1 MLAVLL
7 LLCTVVFAQ
16 TTRTVKGV
24 IRDDK
29 GEPIPFATIVEAGTK
44 NATSADAAGSF
55 SINIKE
61 GSKLTVSATGFST
74 STTAPGVGDLQV
86 SLAKKEG
93 DLQEVVVTSAFN
105 TKRTARGLS
114 SNSQTVSN
122 EQLNVIRQQD
132 INNALVG
139 KVAGI
144 QVRSQSVAKLG
155 ASTVVRLRGE
165 NGLGIGGGALY
176 VVDGTV
182 VPSGIDIN
190 VDDIENVSVLQGPA
204 ASGLFGSDGSNG
216 AIVITTKKA
225 RRNQKGIG
233 IEINTGLQ
241 FDKVYIMPD
250 YQNSYAGGNDYDLHR
265 FDFDAAVHPAE
276 WQALDGKYYH
286 DYQEDVSW
294 GPRMVGQEY
303 IPWYSWYKGHA
314 RSYQTASLVPQP
326 DNAKDYFNTGRTAVN
341 NINFSKATDDY
352 NIRMSYTNSDIK
364 GIIPTSWLK
373 RNVFNTTSSF
383 NLGTKFVVGA
393 NITYL
398 QQESNAEND
407 DGYSNNTSG
416 SFNQWFHRDLDM
428 GIMRELGGYI
438 NEYGQ
443 QASWNHLNPGGYDP
457 ANPTAFYRPYYWF
470 SPYGFQNGISN
481 KQNRNRLYG
490 DVSLTYKPIND
501 LNIRFT
507 YRKAQLNENTD
518 TRQYNVL
525 QVTNTNSP
533 GSNSS
538 GFNYWEVIS
547 GRSGTWQGFAYQN
560 NRSNRQNFELLASYT
575 KKINEFEVGGNA
587 GMDILKTEQEVIGW
601 NSLGGLNVPDEF
613 IVSNSVKPNPPS
625 RQITETGRR
634 ALFAT
639 ANVGF
644 RRTFYIDGTFRRD
657 YWSTERDPI
666 DTKGGGVAVV
676 VSELLKL
683 GNQSFLNY
691 IKLRGS
697 IGQISNALD
706 PYANSVVYAENGVT
720 PYPIPYNGSIRM
732 ATEPNSGLDPDLHGS
747 VNTEKE
753 IGLEVRFWKQ
763 RLILNATYWDRTNK
777 DFPFSVAV
785 SPSSGIS
792 SLRTNVGK
800 IEKKGIEIQGSLNA
814 INMENFKWNV
824 SAAWA
829 YLLKND
835 VVSISPGVKS
845 STISNGQAG
854 TDAYVQIEEG
864 RRWGQLVGRAIQRIG
879 GAPVIDDDGNYVM
892 DVDANGAAKLKNF
905 GSVLPR
911 YTGGIQNSFN
921 LFKDFTVNV
930 NIDFSS
936 GGKFFSLS
944 KSYGTATGLWA
955 WTATANDRGF
965 SVRDNP
971 ADGGG
976 VHVVGVDKDNK
987 AVDKY
992 VEARPF
998 FEQFAYG
1005 DGIVE
1010 PFIQDLTFVK
1020 LRELSLGYRIPTDKL
1035 RISRY
1040 VTGAT
1045 FSIVARNPWLI
1056 YSKQRGFD
1064 PSEISTN
1071 YGEDGQLP
1079 GTRSIGFNLKVG
1091 F

>member
-1 MLAVLL
+1 MRKLTSLLAMVLF
-7 LLCTVVFAQ
+7 LCTVSFAQ
-16 TTRTVKGV
+16 NRKISGRVADQAGAA
-24 IRDDK
+24 
-29 GEPIPFATIVEAGTK
+29 IPFASVMIKGT
-44 NATSADAAGSF
+44 NTGVVADADGNFVIDVQSG
-55 SINIKE
+55 NT
-61 GSKLTVSATGFST
+61 LVVSASGIEQREITIGTENSLNIVTVKTGVLS
-74 STTAPGVGDLQV
+74 
-86 SLAKKEG
+86 
-93 DLQEVVVTSAFN
+93 EVVVTGAFN
-105 TKRTARGLS
+105 TKRAARGLS

-132 INNALVG
+132 INNALAG
-139 KVAGI
+139 KVAGV

-155 ASTVVRLRGE
+155 ANTIVRLRGE
-165 NGLGIGGGALY
+165 NGLGIGSGAIY
-176 VVDGTV
+176 VVDGTI

-225 RRNQKGIG
+225 RRNQRGIG
-233 IEINTGLQ
+233 IEINSGVQ

-276 WQALDGKYYH
+276 WAALDGKYYH

-303 IPWYSWYKGHA
+303 IPWYAWYKGHS
-314 RSYQTASLVPQP
+314 RSYKTASLVPQP

-341 NINFSKATDDY
+341 NVNFSKATDDY
-352 NIRMSYTNSDIK
+352 NIRMSYTNTDIK

-383 NLGTKFVVGA
+383 NLGRRFVVGA

-428 GIMRELGGYI
+428 DIMRELGGYV

-443 QASWNHLNPGGYDP
+443 QASWNHSNPGAYSP
-457 ANPTAFYRPYYWF
+457 SNPTAFYRPYYWF

-481 KQNRNRLYG
+481 KESRNRLYG
-490 DVSLTYKPIND
+490 DASLTYKPIDD
-501 LNIRFT
+501 LSIKFT
-507 YRKAQLNENTD
+507 YRKAQLNQNTD

-525 QVTNTNSP
+525 QVTNAGN
-533 GSNSS
+533 NLA

-547 GRSGTWQGFAYQN
+547 GRSATWQGFAYQN
-560 NRSNRQNFELLASYT
+560 NRSNRQNFELLASYS
-575 KKINEFEVGGNA
+575 KKIKEFEVGGNA

-601 NSLGGLNVPDEF
+601 NSLGGLSVPDEF

-634 ALFAT
+634 TLFAT

-666 DTKGGGVAVV
+666 DTKGGGVAVIL
-676 VSELLKL
+676 SELLKL

-691 IKLRGS
+691 VKLRGS
-697 IGQISNALD
+697 IGQISNALGAYD
-706 PYANSVVYAENGVT
+706 NNLVYENS
-720 PYPIPYNGSIRM
+720 YPIPYNGLIRM

-747 VNTEKE
+747 ANTEKE
-753 IGLEVRFWKQ
+753 LGLEVRFWKQ

-814 INMENFKWNV
+814 IDMDNFKWNL

-864 RRWGQLVGRAIQRIG
+864 RRWGQLVGRAIQRID
-879 GAPVIDDDGNYVM
+879 GAPVVDDDGMYVM
-892 DVDANGAAKLKNF
+892 DVDANGAAKLKNY

-955 WTATANDRGF
+955 WTATTNDRGF

-987 AVDKY
+987 PVDKY
-992 VEARPF
+992 VEARPY

-1005 DGIVE
+1005 DGIVD

-1020 LRELSLGYRIPTDKL
+1020 LRELSVGYRIPTDKL
-1035 RISRY
+1035 RISKY

-1056 YSKQRGFD
+1056 YAKQPGFD